1 MKNELSYRTAM
12 LIREIH
18 SLTAHSMEESVRESG
33 LTVQQILV
41 VKLLGHK
48 GELTISRLCEEMNL
62 TKGTVSGIITRLE
75 EKGYVEKNKKDQ
87 DRRETYVRFSEMGL
101 QFAKAF
107 RIRIEKSYAHIF
119 EGIDEAEMESFI
131 RNLTVIRDRVAHRD
145 TP

>member
-41 VKLLGHK
+41 IKLLGHK
-48 GELTISRLCEEMNL
+48 GDLTITRLCEEMNL

-75 EKGYVEKNKKDQ
+75 EKGYVEKFKKDQ
-87 DRRETYVRFSEMGL
+87 DRRETYVRFSELGL
-101 QFAKAF
+101 QFARQF
-107 RIRIEKSYAHIF
+107 RSRIEKSYAHIF
-119 EGIDEAEMESFI
+119 EGIDEAELESFV
-131 RNLTVIRDRVAHRD
+131 RNLTTIRDRISHRD
-145 TP
+145 AP